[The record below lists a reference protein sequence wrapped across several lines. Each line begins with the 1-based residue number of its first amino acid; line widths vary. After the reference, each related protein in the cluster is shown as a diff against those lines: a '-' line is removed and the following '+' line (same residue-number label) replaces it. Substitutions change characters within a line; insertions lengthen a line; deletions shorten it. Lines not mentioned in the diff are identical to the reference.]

1 MLKLLSPNAW
11 TESRTAIS
19 MALIAG
25 YVDAYSLRAFAI
37 YVSFM
42 SGNTTQTGLMI
53 GQRKFMA
60 ALPAAIAILCFLAG
74 SIAGTLLA
82 CSKIRYARRLL
93 LGAVS
98 VILAAVI
105 GITYLGSMDA
115 YAGIALLSLGMGTMN
130 GTLSHVG
137 GEPVNLTFVTG
148 SLNKCGRHLALAFR
162 AAPLPDTQGPRDTHL
177 RRAFLMAGLWGGFL
191 TGAVVS
197 TMASS
202 SFGVKALLL
211 PCLMLL
217 ALALFTNAGE

>member
-1 MLKLLSPNAW
+1 MLKLLSPHAQ
-11 TESRTAIS
+11 TERWVAIS
-19 MALIAG
+19 LALVAG
-25 YVDAYSLRAFAI
+25 YVDAYSLRAFAV

-53 GQRKFMA
+53 GQWTFMA
-60 ALPAAIAILCFLAG
+60 ALPTVIAILCFLAG
-74 SIAGTLLA
+74 SIAGTLLTS
-82 CSKIRYARRLL
+82 SKIRYARRLL
-93 LGAVS
+93 LGAV
-98 VILAAVI
+98 LMTLAVI
-105 GITYLGSMDA
+105 IGLTHWGSVDA
-115 YAGIALLSLGMGTMN
+115 YAGIALLSLGMGIMN

-162 AAPLPDTQGPRDTHL
+162 AAPPPDTQGPWDTHL
-177 RRAFLMAGLWGGFL
+177 RRALIMASLWGGFL

-202 SFGVKALLL
+202 CFGVSALLL

-217 ALALFTNAGE
+217 ALALFGSAEE